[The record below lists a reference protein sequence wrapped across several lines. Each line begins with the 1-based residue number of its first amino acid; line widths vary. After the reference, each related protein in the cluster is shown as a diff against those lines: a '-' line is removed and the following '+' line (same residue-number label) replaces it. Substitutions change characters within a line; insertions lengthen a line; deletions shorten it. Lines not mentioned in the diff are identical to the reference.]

1 MKFTRRGKILGV
13 AFAAI
18 AVFIGTSAESCG
30 STAHQA
36 SQDITNKVG
45 DASSKSVAYPFDE
58 MVAGKWLERQMLREH
73 LLRQNNKAA
82 SRWIIVLNQQGQ
94 PITQFAIQGMA
105 FSPDS
110 QMTTSQLING
120 DYTNDPVTDAPG
132 DNGTYGPEPGNVAFY
147 TTSGV
152 EIQLSKMV
160 PWIET
165 DAPID
170 LPTKPLLTMDANAKP
185 SVGSQKVGQ

>member
-1 MKFTRRGKILGV
+1 MVGIVGLV
-13 AFAAI
+13 L
-18 AVFIGTSAESCG
+18 AVFIGTSAESCS

-45 DASSKSVAYPFDE
+45 DASSKAVQYPYDE

-82 SRWIIVLNQQGQ
+82 SRWIIVMNQLGQ

-110 QMTTSQLING
+110 QMTTSNLINS
-120 DYTNDPVTDAPG
+120 DYTNSPVTDAPG

-152 EIQLSKMV
+152 EIQLGKQV

-170 LPTKPLLTMDANAKP
+170 LPTKPLLTMDVNAKP
-185 SVGSQKVGQ
+185 SVGNTKVGQ